1 MTSQQ
6 KRRGRPKIHDDGE
19 ILDSA
24 LRVFATHGYEG
35 MSMRSLNGEL
45 GLSHGTIN
53 QRFGTKEQLYI
64 EAVDHGF
71 TQLLRDLTDIVGKD
85 EIPDDPLEELRIR
98 FRAFLLASAR
108 RPHLNRV
115 INNEGVASSKILDH
129 IFDRY
134 IYPAMRPTRRLL
146 DRLESEGLIVH
157 QTDRAI
163 LFMLANGAGSLTSL
177 PALSKKFDR
186 IDGPAD
192 PKKYADSMAS
202 LLVNGMRK
210 PPKPAKRQ
218 TAKRPSSSRK
228 T

>member
-1 MTSQQ
+1 MTPEQ
-6 KRRGRPKIHDDGE
+6 KRRGRPKIHDDGA

-35 MSMRSLNGEL
+35 MSMRSLNSEL

-53 QRFGTKEQLYI
+53 QRFGTKEQLYV
-64 EAVDHGF
+64 EAVDYGF
-71 TQLLRDLTDIVGKD
+71 TQLLRDLTDIVDKD
-85 EIPDDPLEELRIR
+85 ELPDDPLEELRIR

-115 INNEGVASSKILDH
+115 INNEGVTPSKILDR

-134 IYPAMRPTRRLL
+134 IVPAMRPTRRLL
-146 DRLESEGLIVH
+146 NRLESEGLIVH
-157 QTDRAI
+157 QSDRAI
-163 LFMLANGAGSLTSL
+163 LFLLANGAGSICSL

-186 IDGPAD
+186 IDGAAD
-192 PKKYADSMAS
+192 HKKYADSMAT

-210 PPKPAKRQ
+210 PPQPVKRQ
-218 TAKRPSSSRK
+218 PVKRASSSRRA
-228 T
+228 

>member
-1 MTSQQ
+1 
-6 KRRGRPKIHDDGE
+6 
-19 ILDSA
+19 
-24 LRVFATHGYEG
+24 
-35 MSMRSLNGEL
+35 MRSLNSEL

-71 TQLLRDLTDIVGKD
+71 TQLLRDLTDIVDQD

-115 INNEGVASSKILDH
+115 INNEGVTPSKILDR

-134 IYPAMRPTRRLL
+134 IFPAMRPTRRLL

-157 QTDRAI
+157 QPDRTI
-163 LFMLANGAGSLTSL
+163 LFMLANGAGSLCSL
-177 PALSKKFDR
+177 AALSKKFDR

-192 PKKYADSMAS
+192 PEKYADSMS
-202 LLVNGMRK
+202 TLLVNGMRK
-210 PPKPAKRQ
+210 PPKPVKPQPAKRS
-218 TAKRPSSSRK
+218 SSSRK